1 MNTHTHESSQSFTA
15 PHSSAPAPSSSS
27 IPAPHYSETI
37 HEAADHLIHLFNTEI
52 SQEFQATCAYL
63 KAERAKIFRER
74 NEIKQEREGMKRE
87 RENRREGRKWIEDF
101 AHVSSRLK
109 EEEISMLKVENQ
121 ALKVRIQALQVGLGN
136 SSTWARIVEGSQA
149 EP

>member
-1 MNTHTHESSQSFTA
+1 
-15 PHSSAPAPSSSS
+15 
-27 IPAPHYSETI
+27 
-37 HEAADHLIHLFNTEI
+37 
-52 SQEFQATCAYL
+52 
-63 KAERAKIFRER
+63 
-74 NEIKQEREGMKRE
+74 MKRE

-109 EEEISMLKVENQ
+109 EEEISRLKVENQ